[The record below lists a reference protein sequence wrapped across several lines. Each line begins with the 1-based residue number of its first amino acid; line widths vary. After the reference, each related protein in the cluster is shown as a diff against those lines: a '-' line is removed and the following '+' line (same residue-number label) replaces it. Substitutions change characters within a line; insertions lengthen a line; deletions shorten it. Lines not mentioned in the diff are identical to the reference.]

1 MKQYF
6 IFIDSVVIDA
16 YTLKS
21 ILETKVESAAAAQ
34 NIRERTVE
42 LTALGVLGRAC
53 GLLLMEALSLI
64 VFGFVIPDLGCGVAS
79 AENPAI
85 RCRRAQ

>member
-6 IFIDSVVIDA
+6 IFIDTVVLDA

-21 ILETKVESAAAAQ
+21 NLETNVESAAAAQ

-42 LTALGVLGRAC
+42 MAAFGVFSRAC
-53 GLLLMEALSLI
+53 DPALMEALSLI
-64 VFGFVIPDLGCGVAS
+64 VFGFVIPDLGCGAAS

-85 RCRRAQ
+85 RC